1 MIIYYITTRDEAG
14 RIIGEPW
21 VGYRTKEEAE
31 EAAKRQIVK
40 YKEAT
45 ISKEWAA
52 EVSKLV
58 V

>member
-1 MIIYYITTRDEAG
+1 MIIYYITTKDETG
-14 RIIGEPW
+14 RIVGEPW

-31 EAAKRQIVK
+31 KEAKRQAAK

-45 ISKEWAA
+45 ISKDWTA